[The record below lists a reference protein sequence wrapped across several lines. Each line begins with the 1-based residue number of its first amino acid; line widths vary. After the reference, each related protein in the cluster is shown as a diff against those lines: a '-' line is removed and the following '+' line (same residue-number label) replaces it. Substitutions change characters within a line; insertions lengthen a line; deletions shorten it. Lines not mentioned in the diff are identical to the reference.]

1 MTDNGRQ
8 CHPGKEPGKRLGPAA
23 QDKLVLILLDGA
35 GPEQAARRMKC
46 SPRTVYRY
54 LGDAAFRRRLTE
66 ERERLFRQATDLLV
80 ANVLS
85 AGKRLVELVADDDK
99 ELSLKAVGLAL
110 GHAARYRELAD
121 FGARLA
127 AIEARLPPQIR

>member
-23 QDKLVLILLDGA
+23 QDKLILALLDGA
-35 GPEQAARRMKC
+35 GPEQAARRVKC

-54 LGDAAFRRRLTE
+54 LGDAAFKRRLNE
-66 ERERLFRQATDLLV
+66 ERERAFRRAADMLV
-80 ANVLS
+80 AGVLS
-85 AGKRLVELVADDDK
+85 ACTRLAELVGDDDK

-110 GHAARYRELAD
+110 THTARYRELAD
-121 FGARLA
+121 FGSRLA
-127 AIEARLPPQIR
+127 AIGARLPPQIR